1 MSIVITEK
9 YKLVTI
15 IRETIKRC
23 SGDLLSEAS
32 GNLSGGVKMLEEAE
46 RDLVE
51 EYGKMSSSDP
61 ENEDLEDIGTVLS
74 ELRSVIEKMSE
85 LI

>member
-1 MSIVITEK
+1 MITRK
-9 YKLVTI
+9 SKLVTI
-15 IRETIKRC
+15 IRETIRRC
-23 SGDLLSEAS
+23 SDNIIVEAS

-46 RDLVE
+46 RVLVE

-61 ENEDLEDIGTVLS
+61 ENDDLEDIGAVLS
-74 ELRSVIEKMSE
+74 ELRLVIEKMSE